1 MLELEEANDQLK
13 EAVKKEGQLLRNCEQ
28 ANRFAVS
35 SLRTERIFNN

>member
-35 SLRTERIFNN
+35 TQNRKVFNN